1 MWLTFNKAQQCY
13 SFFLDKE
20 EGRNVMN
27 SRSADS
33 ETKRLDVIDTVVGP
47 QWMMEHMA
55 NNDQQGLLP
64 LSRFIH
70 PFAIKGWFLRSHD

>member
-47 QWMMEHMA
+47 
-55 NNDQQGLLP
+55 
-64 LSRFIH
+64 
-70 PFAIKGWFLRSHD
+70 